1 MNHKSKVVWSEG
13 MFLRPQHFQQ
23 QERYFESHVHHCLTA
38 FTGFPWGFSVLEID
52 DTALKRGMIV
62 VKRAKGLLRDG
73 TPFDLGSDLSRPLTF
88 DFPPTARDA
97 KVCLVLPPSQ
107 EGAANVIYDED
118 AASGARF
125 GVTTHEVADDNAQG
139 AAAAEIQV
147 CKPRFRLMLET
158 DIPVGGIALGM
169 VKVSER
175 QSNNALRM
183 SAEYIPPSLCCNR
196 EKILSGFIHDVE
208 GLLDQRGE
216 ALARRL
222 SEGGRGGVSEV
233 GDFLILTLINRWYPL
248 MKHLGQIT
256 ALHPERLY
264 SHLLCLAGELSSFSA
279 ERRRAASSHIRYV
292 HDDLWGTFQPLMADL
307 RRALALVLDQTV
319 IHIALQEQKYGI
331 RMAVVPDRTLFR
343 QASFVLATQAN
354 MPAEQIQAQF
364 PAQVKI
370 GPVEKIR
377 DLVNLQLPGVGL
389 RLLPVAPRELPYH
402 AGYSYFELDTRHEL
416 WRNIEK
422 SSGLALHV
430 AGNFPG
436 LILECWAIRK

>member
-1 MNHKSKVVWSEG
+1 
-13 MFLRPQHFQQ
+13 
-23 QERYFESHVHHCLTA
+23 
-38 FTGFPWGFSVLEID
+38 
-52 DTALKRGMIV
+52 
-62 VKRAKGLLRDG
+62 
-73 TPFDLGSDLSRPLTF
+73 
-88 DFPPTARDA
+88 
-97 KVCLVLPPSQ
+97 LPPSQ

-125 GVTTHEVADDNAQG
+125 GVTTHEVADDNEQG
-139 AAAAEIQV
+139 GAAAEIQV

-158 DIPVGGIALGM
+158 DIPAGGIALGM

-175 QSNNALRM
+175 LPNNALRM
-183 SAEYIPPSLCCNR
+183 STEYIPPTLCCDDQKTLSDAIHELEALLSQR
-196 EKILSGFIHDVE
+196 GDALAQRLSG
-208 GLLDQRGE
+208 
-216 ALARRL
+216 
-222 SEGGRGGVSEV
+222 GGRGGVSEV

-248 MKHLGQIT
+248 MKHLGQIKM
-256 ALHPERLY
+256 LHPERLY

-279 ERRRAASSHIRYV
+279 ERRCVAFPIGYV
-292 HDDLWGTFQPLMADL
+292 HDDLWNTFHPLMANL
-307 RRALALVLDQTV
+307 RQALAVVLDQTV
-319 IHIALQEQKYGI
+319 IRIALQEHKYGI

-402 AGYSYFELDTRHEL
+402 AGYSYFELDTQHEL
-416 WRNIEK
+416 WRDIEK

-436 LILECWAIRK
+436 LALECWAIRK